1 MNPSADTNGD
11 ILLSARDVV
20 KIYRSGASSWFGSAD
35 QAGSVRA
42 VDGVS
47 LDIRRG
53 ETVGLVGESGCG
65 KTTFGKAILRLLDDV
80 RGEVCFDGAQ
90 VYDLEAK
97 ALRALRR
104 RMQMVFQNPYAALNN
119 HMRVR
124 HLIAEGV
131 RISGRVG
138 ERVMPRVLELLEQVN
153 LNPEKLSQFPWE
165 LSGGERRR
173 VGLARILAVD
183 PEFIVADEPVAA
195 LDLSIKSQIINL
207 LTDLKEER
215 NLTYLI
221 ISHDI
226 GVIKYVSDRVAV
238 MYMGRIVEVGDNRMI
253 RKERCLHPYTE
264 QLLTAAAFMSNNW
277 ENSHTLHADGG
288 AGWEVPDEI
297 VRGCRFHPRCQ
308 LYQALG
314 RPDVCTAVDPELLV
328 HDTVAGNP
336 HAAACHHVGERAGE
350 TS

>member
-1 MNPSADTNGD
+1 MSASVDSNGEA
-11 ILLSARDVV
+11 LVSARDVV
-20 KIYRSGASSWFGSAD
+20 KVFRSRAFSWFGSTG
-35 QAGSVRA
+35 QGSEVRA
-42 VDGVS
+42 LDGVS
-47 LDIRRG
+47 LAIRRA

-80 RGEVCFDGAQ
+80 KGEVMFDGEL
-90 VYDLEAK
+90 VYDLDAG

-124 HLIAEGV
+124 DIIAEGV
-131 RISGRVG
+131 RISGRDRDG
-138 ERVMPRVLELLEQVN
+138 VMPRVLELLEQVN
-153 LNPEKLSQFPWE
+153 MNRDKLSQFPWE

-173 VGLARILAVD
+173 IGLARILAVD
-183 PEFIVADEPVAA
+183 PEFIVADEPVAG
-195 LDLSIKSQIINL
+195 LDLSVKSQIINL

-215 NLTYLI
+215 DLTYLF

-238 MYMGRIVEVGDNRMI
+238 MYMGRIVEIGDNRVI
-253 RKERCLHPYTE
+253 RRERCLHPYTE

-277 ENSHTLHADGG
+277 ENGYTLHADGG
-288 AGWEVPDEI
+288 EGWEVPDEI
-297 VRGCRFHPRCQ
+297 PRGCHFHPRCQ

-314 RPDVCTAVDPELLV
+314 RPEVCTAQDPELLI

-336 HAAACHHVGERAGE
+336 HAAACHYAGERAGG
-350 TS
+350 TP